1 MSDYKAF
8 FSSATLGLRP
18 YPYQIRLAETAWP
31 DLLNI
36 PTGLGKTAGVTL
48 AWLWKRGWRIG
59 GERALP
65 ASDTPRRLIWCL
77 PMRVLVEQ
85 TAACVERWLKNLG
98 CLGGPGEG
106 RVSVHLLMG
115 GEEDIKEWVEYPE
128 GDAILIGTQDM
139 LLSRAL
145 MRGYGISRYR
155 WPIDF
160 ALLHNDAFW
169 IYDEVQLMGAGVATS
184 AQLEAFRRGF
194 ETAHHTR
201 SLWVSATLH
210 RDWLATVD
218 LRAELEAF
226 NAIALDDTEK
236 SQPEV
241 SQRYSAVKRLQPA
254 DTVLDAD
261 GAKSGA
267 KAYLDRLANEITTKH
282 GTGTTTLVVLNTV
295 ERAQGLY
302 KALERHTDAPRLLV
316 HARFR
321 AAERRVLNQKLME
334 DAPQGRIIVATQAVE
349 AGVDLSARTLFT
361 ELAPW
366 SSLVQR
372 FGRCNRY
379 GSDPEA
385 HVWWIDIT
393 DEKLATPY
401 SPESLADAR
410 GKIGNQSSASASDLP
425 AIEEEAVWE
434 QVIRRG
440 DFLELFDTDPDLSG
454 FDVDVS
460 SFIRDADDRDVLLFW
475 RDLLAVEPENQPAP
489 APDEL
494 CRASL
499 SEAKKLIDRFR
510 KKDKRVF
517 LWDFLGRHWEPFR
530 GKVRPGLTLMLDTRG
545 GGYDPVLGIQPTSVQ
560 TVEPVTAATSETVP
574 EADEDER
581 LTTIGHPILLER
593 HLCDVEDE
601 ARHLCK
607 RLTCDP
613 PEEEAVIAAARWHDV
628 GKAHPA
634 FQGMIRRAFGDPE
647 EAAGRPWA
655 KSPRHK
661 GRPRYVLVE
670 NGKEVERGHFRHE
683 LASMLAWLEHRSTRT
698 ETDADLVA
706 YLILAHHGKLRMRLR
721 SLPGE
726 REPTDQRLF
735 CRGVWAG
742 DCLPEV
748 AVCDRGHIPPTEL
761 KLDLMQLGLGA
772 QGPSWTARTA
782 SLLERYGP
790 FRLAWMETLV
800 RLADWRASRREQQ
813 ETLEE
818 AS

>member
-1 MSDYKAF
+1 MSNYEDF
-8 FSSATLGLRP
+8 FSKATGGLQP
-18 YPYQIRLAETAWP
+18 YPYQQRLAVTGWP
-31 DLLNI
+31 DLLDI

-59 GERALP
+59 GTRVSPTL
-65 ASDTPRRLIWCL
+65 DTPQRLVWCL

-85 TAACVERWLKNLG
+85 TAACIEGWLRNLG
-98 CLGGPGEG
+98 CLGSSGEG

-115 GEEDIKEWVEYPE
+115 GEEDIKGWVESPE
-128 GDAILIGTQDM
+128 EDAILVGTQDM

-169 IYDEVQLMGAGVATS
+169 VYDEVQLMGAGVATS
-184 AQLEAFRRGF
+184 AQLEAFRRRLG
-194 ETAHHTR
+194 TARHTR
-201 SLWVSATLH
+201 SLWVSATLR

-218 LRAELEAF
+218 LSAELEAF
-226 NAIALDDTEK
+226 NVATLDETEK

-241 SQRYSAVKRLQPA
+241 RQRRSAVKHLQPA

-261 GAKSGA
+261 NAKSGA
-267 KAYLDRLANEITTKH
+267 KAYLDRLADEVAEKH
-282 GTGTTTLVVLNTV
+282 LAGTTTLVVLNTV

-302 KALERHTDAPRLLV
+302 KALDKYTDAPKILV

-321 AAERRVLNQKLME
+321 AAERRVLNRKLME
-334 DAPQGRIIVATQAVE
+334 DTPQERIIVATQAVE

-379 GSDPEA
+379 GSAPEA
-385 HVWWIDIT
+385 HVWWIDIA
-393 DEKLATPY
+393 DEKLAVPY
-401 SPESLADAR
+401 SPETLADAR
-410 GKIGNQSSASASDLP
+410 DKIANLSSASAADLP
-425 AIEEEAVWE
+425 AVEEEAVCE

-460 SFIRDADDRDVLLFW
+460 SYIRDTDDRDVLLFW
-475 RDLLAVEPENQPAP
+475 RDLSDVEAKDQPAP

-499 SEAKKLIDRFR
+499 SEAKKLIDRVR
-510 KKDKRVF
+510 KKDHRVF
-517 LWDFLGRHWEPFR
+517 IWDFLMRRWVPFR
-530 GKVRPGLTLMLDTRG
+530 GNIRPGLTLMVDAQG
-545 GGYDPVLGIQPTSVQ
+545 GGYDPKLGILASSTQEVQ
-560 TVEPVTAATSETVP
+560 PVTAATPETVP
-574 EADEDER
+574 EAEEDER
-581 LTTIGHPILLER
+581 LTAIGCPVLLER
-593 HLCDVEDE
+593 HLCDVEDA
-601 ARHLCK
+601 ARALCE
-607 RLTCDP
+607 RLACNP
-613 PEEEAVIAAARWHDV
+613 VEKEAVGTAARWHDV

-634 FQGMIRRAFGDPE
+634 FQGMIHRSFDEPE
-647 EAAGRPWA
+647 SAAGRLWA
-655 KSPRHK
+655 KSPKRDV
-661 GRPRYVLVE
+661 RPRYVFVE
-670 NGKEVERGHFRHE
+670 GGKEVERSHFRHE
-683 LASMLAWLEHRSTRT
+683 LASMLAWLEHRSGRT
-698 ETDADLVA
+698 EIDADLVA

-742 DCLPEV
+742 DHLPEV
-748 AVCDRGHIPPTEL
+748 VCDRERIPPTEL
-761 KLDLMQLGLGA
+761 RLDLMQLGQGA
-772 QGPSWTARTA
+772 QGPSWTARAA

-790 FRLAWMETLV
+790 FRLAWLETLV
-800 RLADWRASRREQQ
+800 RLADWRASRQEQQ
-813 ETLEE
+813 ETSED

>member
-1 MSDYKAF
+1 
-8 FSSATLGLRP
+8 
-18 YPYQIRLAETAWP
+18 
-31 DLLNI
+31 
-36 PTGLGKTAGVTL
+36 
-48 AWLWKRGWRIG
+48 
-59 GERALP
+59 
-65 ASDTPRRLIWCL
+65 
-77 PMRVLVEQ
+77 MRVLVEQ
-85 TAACVERWLKNLG
+85 TATCVEGWLRNLG
-98 CLGGPGEG
+98 CLGSPGEG

-115 GEEDIKEWVEYPE
+115 GEEDIKGWVEYPE
-128 GDAILIGTQDM
+128 EDVILVGTQDM

-169 IYDEVQLMGAGVATS
+169 VYDEVQLMGAGVATS
-184 AQLEAFRRGF
+184 AQLEAFRRRF
-194 ETAHHTR
+194 ETARHTR
-201 SLWVSATLH
+201 SLWVSATLR

-226 NAIALDDTEK
+226 NVITLDETEK
-236 SQPEV
+236 SQPEIR
-241 SQRYSAVKRLQPA
+241 QRRSAVKRLRPA
-254 DTVLDAD
+254 DTVLDD
-261 GAKSGA
+261 ESAKSGA
-267 KAYLDRLANEITTKH
+267 RAYLDRLADEVAAKH
-282 GTGTTTLVVLNTV
+282 LAGTTTLIVLNTV
-295 ERAQGLY
+295 GRAQGLY
-302 KALERHTDAPRLLV
+302 KALERRTDTPRLLV

-321 AAERRVLNQKLME
+321 AAERRALNQKLME
-334 DAPQGRIIVATQAVE
+334 DTPQGRIIVATQAVE

-361 ELAPW
+361 EIAPW
-366 SSLVQR
+366 PSLVQR

-385 HVWWIDIT
+385 YVWWIDIA

-401 SPESLADAR
+401 SPETLVDAR
-410 GKIGNQSSASASDLP
+410 GKIENLSSASAADLP
-425 AIEEEAVWE
+425 AIEEEALWE

-460 SFIRDADDRDVLLFW
+460 PYIRDADDRDVLLFW
-475 RDLLAVEPENQPAP
+475 RDLSAIEAENQPAP

-510 KKDKRVF
+510 KKDHGVF
-517 LWDFLGRHWEPFR
+517 IWDFLERHWVPFR
-530 GKVRPGLTLMLDTRG
+530 GNVRPGLTLMLDTRG
-545 GGYDPVLGIQPTSVQ
+545 GGYDPELGILATSTQ
-560 TVEPVTAATSETVP
+560 AVEPVTAATSEAVP

-581 LTTIGHPILLER
+581 LTTIGRPIPLER
-593 HLCDVEDE
+593 HLCDVEGAAHD
-601 ARHLCK
+601 LCEH
-607 RLTCDP
+607 LTCNP
-613 PEEEAVIAAARWHDV
+613 LEKEVVITAARWHDV

-647 EAAGRPWA
+647 RAAGRLWA
-655 KSPRHK
+655 KSPRRN
-661 GRPRYVLVE
+661 GRPHYVLVE
-670 NGKEVERGHFRHE
+670 DGEEVERSHFRHE
-683 LASMLAWLEHRSTRT
+683 LASMLVWLEHRSDGT
-698 ETDADLVA
+698 EADADLVA

-726 REPTDQRLF
+726 REPADQRLF

-742 DCLPEV
+742 DRLSGV
-748 AVCDRGHIPPTEL
+748 TVCDRQSIPPTEL
-761 KLDLMQLGLGA
+761 RLDLMQLGQGA

-800 RLADWRASRREQQ
+800 RLADWRASRQEQ
-813 ETLEE
+813 EE
-818 AS
+818 AGEDAS